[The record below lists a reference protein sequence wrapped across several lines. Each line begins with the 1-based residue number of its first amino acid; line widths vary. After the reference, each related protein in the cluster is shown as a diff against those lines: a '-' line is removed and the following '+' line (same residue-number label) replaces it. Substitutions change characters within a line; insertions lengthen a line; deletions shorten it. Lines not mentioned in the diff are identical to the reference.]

1 MTMVI
6 RPSPLQ
12 AASEI
17 CKERFSEAKAI
28 FLAGSA
34 LRGEQTPY
42 SDLDLVVVYE
52 TLATAWRQSFIH
64 NGWPVEAFVHDPE
77 TLTYFFWEMDRPS
90 GVPSL
95 AAMVMEGKEIP
106 AEDNFS
112 RSIKTLAQVVLQAGP
127 PDWTEK
133 DFQRARYQITDSCD
147 DIRAPRS
154 PAELTAS
161 LTYLYQQLADFCF
174 RSQGR
179 WSAKNKGIPRRL
191 AEVDPLLTRRFV
203 EAFDAGFF
211 HQTSSLVLE
220 LAETILTPY
229 GGFLFDNYRSDA
241 PASYRK
247 RPPRSDQE

>member
-6 RPSPLQ
+6 RPSPIQ

-17 CKERFSEAKAI
+17 WKERFSEARAI

-52 TLATAWRQSFIH
+52 KLAAAWRQSFIH
-64 NGWPVEAFVHDPE
+64 KGWPVEAFVHDPE
-77 TLTYFFWEMDRPS
+77 TLTYFFWEMDRPL

-95 AAMVMEGKEIP
+95 AAMVAEGKEIP

-112 RSIKTLAQVVLQAGP
+112 RSIKTLAQTVLQAGP
-127 PDWTEK
+127 PDWTET
-133 DFQRARYQITDSCD
+133 DFRRARYSITGLCD

-161 LTYLYQQLADFCF
+161 LTCLYQQLADFCF

-179 WSAKNKGIPRRL
+179 WSAKNKGIPRKL
-191 AEVDPLLTRRFV
+191 AELDPLLTQRFV
-203 EAFDAGFF
+203 EAFDAAFS
-211 HQTSSLVLE
+211 HRASSLVLQ
-220 LAETILTPY
+220 LAEAILTPY
-229 GGFLFDNYRSDA
+229 GGFLFENYRSDA

-247 RPPRSDQE
+247 KRPAF